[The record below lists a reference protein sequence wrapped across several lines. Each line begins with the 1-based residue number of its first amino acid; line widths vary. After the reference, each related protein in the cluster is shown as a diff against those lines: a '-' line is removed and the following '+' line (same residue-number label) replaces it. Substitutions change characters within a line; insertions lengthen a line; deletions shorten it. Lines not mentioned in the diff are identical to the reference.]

1 LLVKSLLILLVL
13 GTHFSCALF
22 SDPYV
27 RGSREDHLKYK
38 RTMLPL
44 RSTQVFHVI
53 QGAFGR
59 DSHDEAGNEYS
70 WDFAVPF
77 GTDVVAVEGGRV
89 IDVFRPKD
97 SPPGACDPSLAN
109 FAHNIKIEHLDGTVA
124 QYVHVE
130 ALVAEGSSVTRGETI
145 AKTANN
151 GWLCEPHLHFS
162 IYRSREHLYH
172 SSRRETV
179 PLYFEQ
185 VPGGI
190 LKKGFK
196 MTDQF

>member
-1 LLVKSLLILLVL
+1 MLKLLSILLILATQY
-13 GTHFSCALF
+13 GCALF
-22 SDPYV
+22 GDPYT
-27 RGSREDHLKYK
+27 RGSEEDHLKYK
-38 RTMLPL
+38 RTIIPF
-44 RSTQVFHVI
+44 RPTQTFEVS

-59 DSHDEAGNEYS
+59 DSHAEDGNEYS

-77 GTDVVAVEGGRV
+77 GTDVIAVESGRV
-89 IDVFRPKD
+89 IDVYQPKD
-97 SPPGACDPSLAN
+97 AKPGGCDPTLAN
-109 FAHNIKIEHLDGTVA
+109 SAHNIKVEHLDGTVA
-124 QYVHVE
+124 QYVHVDP
-130 ALVAEGSSVTRGETI
+130 LIPKGSSVARGETL

-162 IYRSREHLYH
+162 IYRSKDHLYD
-172 SSRRETV
+172 SPNRETV

-190 LKKGFK
+190 LTKGFK

>member
-1 LLVKSLLILLVL
+1 MLKLLSVLLILVTQY
-13 GTHFSCALF
+13 GCALF
-22 SDPYV
+22 GDPYS
-27 RGSREDHLKYK
+27 RGSSDDHLKYK
-38 RTMLPL
+38 RAIIPL
-44 RSTQVFHVI
+44 RPTQTFEVT

-59 DSHDEAGNEYS
+59 ESHSESGNEYS

-77 GTDVVAVEGGRV
+77 GTEVIAIESGRI
-89 IDVFRPKD
+89 IDIYRPKD
-97 SPPGACDPSLAN
+97 AKPGGCDPSLADS
-109 FAHNIKIEHLDGTVA
+109 AHNIKVEHLDGTVA

-130 ALVAEGSSVTRGETI
+130 SMLTKGSSVARGETI

-151 GWLCEPHLHFS
+151 GWLCQPHLHFS
-162 IYRSREHLYH
+162 VYRSKKHLYD
-172 SSRRETV
+172 SPKRETV
-179 PLYFEQ
+179 PLFFEQ

>member
-1 LLVKSLLILLVL
+1 LSRSFLILLILLTQS
-13 GTHFSCALF
+13 GCALF
-22 SDPYV
+22 GDPY
-27 RGSREDHLKYK
+27 SRDSFDDHLKYK
-38 RTMLPL
+38 HTMIPL
-44 RSTQVFHVI
+44 RAAQTFEII

-59 DSHDEAGNEYS
+59 DSHFETGNEYN

-77 GTDVVAVEGGRV
+77 GTEVIAVESGRV
-89 IDVFRPKD
+89 IDVYRPKD
-97 SPPGACDPSLAN
+97 PKKGGCDPSLAN
-109 FAHNIKIEHLDGTVA
+109 SAHNIKIEHLDGTVA

-130 ALVAEGSSVTRGETI
+130 SLVGKGSRVARGQTI

-151 GWLCEPHLHFS
+151 GWLCTPHLHFG
-162 IYRSREHLYH
+162 IYRSSDHLYD
-172 SSRRETV
+172 SPNRETV

-190 LKKGFK
+190 LKKGFR